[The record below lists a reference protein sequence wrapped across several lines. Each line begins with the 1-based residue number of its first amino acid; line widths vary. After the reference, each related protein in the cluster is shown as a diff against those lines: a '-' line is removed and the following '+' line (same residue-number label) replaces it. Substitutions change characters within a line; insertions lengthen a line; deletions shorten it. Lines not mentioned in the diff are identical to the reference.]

1 MPERGGFWIGGT
13 SDTRKRSTQ
22 RPTRVVEGRLRNDGY
37 RSRADQQ
44 LDDVE
49 PAQISLAARYNDLH
63 DDSQY
68 IETIK
73 HADPALG
80 IGGKSYIFGELD
92 TETVDVTLRSSVL
105 FNRRQSLEL
114 YVQPFLVVGDYTK
127 AKELARPNS
136 YDFAEYTREGYDPD
150 NFDDTFTAVNT
161 NMVYRWEYR
170 PGSTLYFVWTHSREE
185 YQQRQ
190 SNGGEGFNTN
200 LSGTKLFKNEP
211 ANTLL
216 AKLTYWFA
224 L

>member
-1 MPERGGFWIGGT
+1 M
-13 SDTRKRSTQ
+13 SS
-22 RPTRVVEGRLRNDGY
+22 RL
-37 RSRADQQ
+37 QF
-44 LDDVE
+44 
-49 PAQISLAARYNDLH
+49 SLAARYNDLH

-68 IETIK
+68 IETID

-92 TETVDVTLRSSVL
+92 TDTMDITLRSSVL
-105 FNRRQSLEL
+105 FSRRQSLEL

-127 AKELARPNS
+127 AKELSRPNS
-136 YDFAEYTREGYDPD
+136 YDFAEYTRDGYDHN
-150 NFDDTFTAVNT
+150 NFDDTFASVNT

-170 PGSTLYFVWTHSREE
+170 PGSTLFLVWTHSRED

-190 SNGGEGFNTN
+190 DAKPGFDTD
-200 LSGTKLFKNEP
+200 LSSGKLFTTEP